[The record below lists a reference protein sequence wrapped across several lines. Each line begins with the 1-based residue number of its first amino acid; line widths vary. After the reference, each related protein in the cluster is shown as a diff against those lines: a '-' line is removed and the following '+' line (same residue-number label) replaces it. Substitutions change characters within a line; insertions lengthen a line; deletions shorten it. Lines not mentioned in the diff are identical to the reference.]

1 MDREIAER
9 IEAATGRLED
19 AAARLEAL
27 AGATPKPA
35 PAPTPKPSKTVLE
48 LAREVLAGKWG
59 NGADRKRRLQAA
71 GYDADAVQAMVN
83 KLV

>member
-19 AAARLEAL
+19 TAARLEAL

-35 PAPTPKPSKTVLE
+35 PVPTPKPSKTVLE
-48 LAREVLAGKWG
+48 LAHEVLAGDWG
-59 NGADRKRRLQAA
+59 NGAERKRRLQAA
-71 GYDADAVQAMVN
+71 GYDAGAVQAMVN